1 MDKGFFVYLQQL
13 ELMGFFSGYAIIYS
27 VVLFLADTPPLKGKF
42 TKRLVALLPF
52 SYALVGTLFLGF
64 LLKKI
69 YPDYSIEHIKQV
81 IQQPWLILLALFS
94 MLFWIPALSKK
105 KVLTLIHS
113 LVFFFFLASDLF
125 VQLFSSSTE
134 SDVIKND
141 MKVYVASIILNLA
154 TLAFLVLLSLLFSYY
169 KKRPQA

>member
-1 MDKGFFVYLQQL
+1 
-13 ELMGFFSGYAIIYS
+13 
-27 VVLFLADTPPLKGKF
+27 
-42 TKRLVALLPF
+42 
-52 SYALVGTLFLGF
+52 
-64 LLKKI
+64 
-69 YPDYSIEHIKQV
+69 
-81 IQQPWLILLALFS
+81 LLALFS

-125 VQLFSSSTE
+125 VQLFSSLTE

-154 TLAFLVLLSLLFSYY
+154 ALAFLVLLSLLFSYY
-169 KKRPQA
+169 KKRSKA